1 MKPILTALLYAGLVL
16 GANPAAAGPLDEA
29 ERAALAE
36 MREGDMRKL
45 VIASDATPRG
55 EVTYLTEA
63 GAEVSLADSNGKV
76 RIVNFWATWCAP
88 CRQEKPSLDALQ
100 AQLGG
105 ADFEVI
111 AIATGRN
118 TEANLIRF
126 KEEVGVKHLTTYL
139 DPKSQTARNMAVL
152 GLPVSVI
159 LDRDGNEIARLTG
172 GADWTSDSAL
182 AIISRLIEGSGA

>member
-16 GANPAAAGPLDEA
+16 GANPVQAEPLDEA
-29 ERAALAE
+29 TRTALTE
-36 MREGDMRKL
+36 MRAGDMRKL
-45 VIASDATPRG
+45 VIAANPVQRG
-55 EVTYLTEA
+55 AVTYLTED
-63 GAEVSLADSNGKV
+63 GTEVTLADSNGKL

-118 TEANLIRF
+118 TEANLKRF
-126 KEEVGVKHLTTYL
+126 KDEVGVKHLTTYL
-139 DPKSQTARNMAVL
+139 DPKSKAARDMAVL

-172 GADWTSDSAL
+172 GADWTSESAL
-182 AIISRLIEGSGA
+182 GIMKRLIEGAGS